1 MFVVCCAATSIA
13 TANTVAI
20 GWHSF
25 RGVDTD
31 GNSVTTDGTLAT
43 RVFTSNHIKGTITG
57 AYNAWST
64 AANIV
69 DTTYGDTGETFTPGD
84 DSTGVT
90 IDTFNTS
97 ADIVEIT
104 VINESG
110 SSFTIDAI
118 AFDAQATFGTGNLTV
133 SHLSGSSELADDS
146 TDRSLG
152 AVALSDTS
160 LVEQSIAT
168 TDMTDIELAVGE
180 TTAFRIQV
188 SGSFMS
194 VKLDNIAVM
203 TSSTLVAP
211 TPVTANTVVVGWNT
225 FDGNTTTET
234 VSEAMTGVSGTI
246 VGGLLENDANNLDV
260 MTYGSS
266 SVSFTT
272 ESDLSTGIKATTN
285 NNDQKRINLSVTNNS
300 GADITLESIAFHAAL
315 TGNNKSILTVS
326 HVSNQ
331 SDLDDVFNGRS
342 LGTYG
347 AGTDTPIPW
356 GTNVGIEVS
365 TLGMYDRV
373 LGDGETATFRIEL
386 SSTDGTWS
394 AIKLDNIAVLTYI
407 AEPPVVADTVAIGW
421 HSFDGDTATET
432 ASEASVG
439 VSGTI
444 VGGVSEVTGS
454 NLDNQTYGDGAS
466 FTAVTDSTGITAN
479 TFNNDNKR
487 VVITVTNGTGSDLS
501 IDTIALDA
509 QLIFGSGSVT
519 VSHLSGSSALADGF
533 TNRLLDTLTIADS
546 VYTAV
551 QQSVATTA
559 MDDVVL
565 ADGETAAFRIEV
577 VAGDGVASLGV
588 KLDNIAVMTSTEFA
602 APVADTVAIG
612 WHSFDGD
619 TATETASEA
628 SVGVSGTIVG
638 GVSEV
643 TGSNL
648 DNQTYG
654 DGASFTAVT
663 DSTGITANTFNND
676 NKRVVITVTNG
687 TGSDLSIDTI
697 ALDAQLIFGSGSVT
711 VSHLSGSSALA
722 DGFTNRLLDTLTIA
736 DSVYTAVQQSVA
748 TTAMDDVVL
757 ADGETA
763 AFRIEVVAGDGV
775 ASLGVKLDNI
785 AVMTSTELEEP
796 PFDDNAVVL
805 AAWTNFTIGKET
817 RNDADG
823 NQIVNGNG
831 VPIQYSKLIDE
842 APDYTTSGVT
852 ASLGQ
857 SVQASQDTV
866 GGGSEGTASSGDF
879 SYGSAY
885 AISAVNL
892 DSANPTAITLT
903 TFGANNWYVDFSI
916 TNNTG
921 SDLQLSGIH
930 FDAQSSWMADRVVD
944 DNDTPDD
951 TSDDVVIAEGTPHT
965 VEVSHFN
972 DVSDLTDTF
981 NNRKIGTATTSVDFL
996 QRGIG
1001 IDLSVLTDTLLA
1013 DGESAAFRLKLVNPN
1028 GVNGGLRI
1036 DNLAITGTPAG
1047 TIRTLT
1053 VDTSAVEAGAGSV
1066 DLNGSRKYVDGE
1078 TVSITATAAEGYTF
1092 TGWSG
1097 ASDSTDA
1104 TISVTLSADTTLT
1117 PNFAAAPTEL
1127 PTLSISSD
1135 GTNVTLTWEGI
1146 ATLKRADSL
1155 SAGFSEV
1162 TGAESPHTETVSG
1175 EKFYRLEQ

>member
-1 MFVVCCAATSIA
+1 MKPYTISLYKLFMFVVCCAATSIA

-356 GTNVGIEVS
+356 GTNEGIEVS

-407 AEPPVVADTVAIGW
+407 AEPPV
-421 HSFDGDTATET
+421 
-432 ASEASVG
+432 
-439 VSGTI
+439 
-444 VGGVSEVTGS
+444 
-454 NLDNQTYGDGAS
+454 
-466 FTAVTDSTGITAN
+466 
-479 TFNNDNKR
+479 
-487 VVITVTNGTGSDLS
+487 
-501 IDTIALDA
+501 
-509 QLIFGSGSVT
+509 
-519 VSHLSGSSALADGF
+519 
-533 TNRLLDTLTIADS
+533 
-546 VYTAV
+546 
-551 QQSVATTA
+551 
-559 MDDVVL
+559 
-565 ADGETAAFRIEV
+565 
-577 VAGDGVASLGV
+577 
-588 KLDNIAVMTSTEFA
+588 
-602 APVADTVAIG
+602 VADTVAIG